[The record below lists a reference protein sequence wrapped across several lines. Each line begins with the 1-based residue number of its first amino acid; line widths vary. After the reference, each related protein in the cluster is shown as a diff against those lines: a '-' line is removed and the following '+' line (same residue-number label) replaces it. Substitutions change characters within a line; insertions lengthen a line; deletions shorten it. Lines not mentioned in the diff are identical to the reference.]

1 MYSHA
6 RAAVSRLA
14 AAASSSG
21 GAGTPFYDRTATL
34 SRSCVSTLLYPD
46 EYSSVLWSWQLP
58 AGQSYA
64 GLHDALK
71 AEGFIIYAGQGEL
84 GRQIFR
90 IAHMGDIQ
98 EADLQRLCTVL
109 TATLSVQP

>member
-1 MYSHA
+1 M
-6 RAAVSRLA
+6 
-14 AAASSSG
+14 
-21 GAGTPFYDRTATL
+21 
-34 SRSCVSTLLYPD
+34 
-46 EYSSVLWSWQLP
+46 P
-58 AGQSYA
+58 ANRSYA
-64 GLHDALK
+64 ELHDALK

-109 TATLSVQP
+109 TATLGVQP